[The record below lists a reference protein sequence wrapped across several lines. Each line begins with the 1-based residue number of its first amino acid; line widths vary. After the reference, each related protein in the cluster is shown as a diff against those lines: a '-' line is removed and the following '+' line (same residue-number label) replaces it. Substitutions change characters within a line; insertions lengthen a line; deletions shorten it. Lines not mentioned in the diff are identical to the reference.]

1 MNSAYNLKDVLRYLM
16 MVVGICA
23 LMMPTQGAGFLVLVV
38 FTLLALFRNESTQ
51 LVWGLLLANAILVM
65 NGFFAPKDFVFGLS
79 HRALLLVVGFYGT
92 LLFLSRKPN
101 RYVKPLMGILLYLAY
116 MIIPSSIGWE
126 PTISFLKMFLFL
138 SVYMAL
144 AYASNSASGDGRVD
158 TRKLRA
164 MMLALAV
171 FFVVGSVLVAPFPA
185 ISDMTALEVLESG
198 ADFTSLYKGACNHSQ
213 TLGMIMAFWVIF
225 LFADLIFH
233 VQKFD
238 KLYVFLILCALGLL
252 YKSSGRTAMGTM
264 IACCGF
270 AYLFFRKYRGN
281 IRAGWRAKLALAVT
295 VLSILGGVAAIAVP
309 QIRDGVVRF
318 AMKYDRTARAGDFD
332 VGYAISTRQGLVDEQ
347 LYNFHRRPAIGWG
360 FQVSE
365 EVAEMSKGAKG
376 LLLSAPVEKG
386 VWVTAILEEG
396 GVCGEIIYVG
406 YLIVALVLLY
416 ARRAFMGLTI
426 FLALHISNL
435 GEMTMFSMSGCG
447 GMWYTFLFIA
457 LIFDAKRIQANAF
470 QQQGYYYPS
479 VQPVL

>member
-1 MNSAYNLKDVLRYLM
+1 MNSTYRIKDVIWYSGML
-16 MVVGICA
+16 VGLCV
-23 LMMPTQGAGFLVLVV
+23 LMMPTKGAGFLALVFCALV
-38 FTLLALFRNESTQ
+38 ALFRRKSEQ
-51 LVWGLLLANAILVM
+51 LVWCLLLANAILIM
-65 NGFFAPKDFVFGLS
+65 NNFFAPKDFVFGIS
-79 HRALLLVVGFYGT
+79 HRALLVITGFYGA
-92 LLFLSRKPN
+92 LLFLTRKPN
-101 RYVKPLMGILLYLAY
+101 RFVMPLLGIVLYLVY
-116 MIIPSSIGWE
+116 MTIPSSLGWD
-126 PTISFLKMFLFL
+126 PTISILKILLFL

-144 AYASNSASGDGRVD
+144 AYASNSAAGDRRVD

-171 FFVVGSVLVAPFPA
+171 FFIVGSVLVAPFPA
-185 ISDMTALEVLESG
+185 ISSMTALEVLESG
-198 ADFTSLYKGACNHSQ
+198 GDFTSLYKGACNHSQ
-213 TLGMIMAFWVIF
+213 TLGMVMAFWVIF

-238 KLYVFLILCALGLL
+238 KLYIFLILFAMGLL

-270 AYLFFRKYRGN
+270 AYLFFRKYRGSV
-281 IRAGWRAKLALAVT
+281 RAGWKAKLSLVVIVLA
-295 VLSILGGVAAIAVP
+295 ILGGFAAIAVP

-318 AMKYDRTARAGDFD
+318 AMKYDRTAGAGDFD

-365 EVAEMSKGAKG
+365 QVAEMSKGTKG

-406 YLIVALVLLY
+406 YLIVAIVLLY

-426 FLALHISNL
+426 FLAVHISNL

-457 LIFDAKRIQANAF
+457 LIFDAKRIEANSL

-479 VQPVL
+479 ANPVW